1 MGVRS
6 FWGGFLGPKMPL
18 LRPENGRDKVLPVLG
33 FFPEFYFCYGA
44 FFRKVLGSE
53 LRELYWMCFRWFR
66 VCVFVWIYLSD
77 SGSSFVLPFSG
88 LWGRGFGVRLFFS
101 PLPPSSSPFLSR
113 GRPGF
118 SFFLFCV
125 PADRTS
131 TLGRGRSGLA
141 CCVCVLPLLFSL
153 PGSAPLFLALAL
165 SLSSLFLSLAKHV

>member
-33 FFPEFYFCYGA
+33 FFPAFYFCYGA

-88 LWGRGFGVRLFFS
+88 LRGRCFGFRFPSSLFFLLRLPPFSSWGRLGFS
-101 PLPPSSSPFLSR
+101 SLPPSCVLAGPQRLG
-113 GRPGF
+113 GRQVRAAHGAGM
-118 SFFLFCV
+118 SFFLSSSLC
-125 PADRTS
+125 P
-131 TLGRGRSGLA
+131 GR
-141 CCVCVLPLLFSL
+141 LLSPF
-153 PGSAPLFLALAL
+153 PGL
-165 SLSSLFLSLAKHV
+165 SLSLSLSLHA